1 MKPTVHT
8 LLQRIVKPFLLDTTN
23 HRHKLAIFF
32 PFHEPEG
39 VHSGFN
45 RAACRRRD
53 RVDNAKNGLASKLL
67 IDLHPDS
74 ALSSQKCPSTR
85 TISCAH
91 CSHINRRWVTNQP
104 SKC

>member
-8 LLQRIVKPFLLDTTN
+8 LLQKILKPFLLDTTN

-67 IDLHPDS
+67 IDPPG
-74 ALSSQKCPSTR
+74 LSSQLSKMSIDPHNIMR
-85 TISCAH
+85 PLLAY
-91 CSHINRRWVTNQP
+91 QP
-104 SKC
+104 KMGHEPT